1 LIELRAPFDPIGRRA
16 VKLHVLRALSAKG
29 MRVPVMELRTARRDM
44 SKRRAKWVVGNWKMH
59 GRRAENAVLL
69 KALVQGAKSFDNSLD
84 NSSGHA
90 LRIAVCVPAPYLA
103 QAEALLRG
111 TPVAWGVQDISA
123 YTHGAY
129 TGEVAAEMVVD
140 FGATLA
146 IVGHSE
152 RRAYH
157 AESSELVAAKAQRAL
172 QAGLTPI
179 VCVGETMEQRD
190 KGATQAVVGAQID
203 AVLGKLSVA
212 EAAHIVVAYEPVWAI
227 GTGRSATAEQAQE
240 VHALLRGRL
249 VAKDAALADVPL
261 LYGGS
266 VKPENAGML
275 FRQAD
280 VDGGLIGG
288 ASLKSQDF
296 LAICAAAQAASAVR

>member
-1 LIELRAPFDPIGRRA
+1 
-16 VKLHVLRALSAKG
+16 
-29 MRVPVMELRTARRDM
+29 
-44 SKRRAKWVVGNWKMH
+44 
-59 GRRAENAVLL
+59 
-69 KALVQGAKSFDNSLD
+69 
-84 NSSGHA
+84 
-90 LRIAVCVPAPYLA
+90 
-103 QAEALLRG
+103 
-111 TPVAWGVQDISA
+111 
-123 YTHGAY
+123 
-129 TGEVAAEMVVD
+129 D

-157 AESSELVAAKAQRAL
+157 AESSELVATKARRAL
-172 QAGLTPI
+172 EAGLMPI
-179 VCVGETMEQRD
+179 VCVGETLDQRD

-212 EAAHIVVAYEPVWAI
+212 ETAKIVVAYEPVWAI

-249 VAKDAALADVPL
+249 VAKNAALVDVPL

-266 VKPENAGML
+266 VKPENAEKL
-275 FRQAD
+275 FRQDD

-296 LAICAAAQAASAVR
+296 LAICAAAQAADAIR